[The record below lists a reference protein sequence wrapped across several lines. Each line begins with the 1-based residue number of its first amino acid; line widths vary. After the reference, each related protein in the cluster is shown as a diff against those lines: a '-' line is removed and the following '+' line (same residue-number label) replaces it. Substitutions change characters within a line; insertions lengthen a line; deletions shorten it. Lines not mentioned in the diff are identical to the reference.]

1 MFYSAEHKAFL
12 FYTGL
17 NETRPFNT
25 FGMASRHC
33 PVESKGERLVDL
45 LIQDIVQIKVTA
57 FKVVYLSFKRKMK
70 LGCHDLPHIV
80 QQQNAR
86 GRV

>member
-57 FKVVYLSFKRKMK
+57 SKIVYLI
-70 LGCHDLPHIV
+70 L